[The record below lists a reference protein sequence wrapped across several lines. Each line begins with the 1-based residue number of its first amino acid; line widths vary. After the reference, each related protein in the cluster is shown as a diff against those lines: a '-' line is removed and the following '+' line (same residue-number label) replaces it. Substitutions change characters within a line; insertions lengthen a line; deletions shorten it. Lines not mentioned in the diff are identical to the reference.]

1 MNPSNY
7 SDLRWSAITDKT
19 ITCNICPRH
28 CRIEPSK
35 RGVCHARENRG
46 GKNIPANYGYVTSIA
61 LDPIEKKPLYRFH
74 PGGKVLS
81 FGSFGCNMRCPFC
94 QNASITAFEASRH
107 AEIMTPEEAAKL
119 CIKYRARGNIGAAF
133 TYNEPMIGYE
143 FVRDTAKLVR
153 EKGMYNAV
161 VTNGNF
167 EQEILAEV
175 LPYINAFNIDL
186 KCFTESGYR
195 SLGGNLETVKNFIST
210 AAEKAHVEITTLI
223 VPGLSDGEDDMRR
236 ETEWISSISKSIPL
250 HITRFFPRHKM
261 TDERPTDIA
270 LMRRLAD
277 IASEKLEFVY
287 LGNI

>member
-1 MNPSNY
+1 MNLSSS
-7 SDLRWSAITDKT
+7 SDSRWSAITDNY
-19 ITCNICPRH
+19 IICDVCPRH
-28 CRIEPSK
+28 CRIGPGK
-35 RGVCHARENRG
+35 RGVCHARENRV

-94 QNASITAFEASRH
+94 QNSSITTLESSHLADL
-107 AEIMTPEEAAKL
+107 ITPEEAAEL
-119 CIKYRARGNIGAAF
+119 CARYRARGNIGAAF

-167 EQEILAEV
+167 ERETLDEV
-175 LPYINAFNIDL
+175 LPYIDAFNIDL

-195 SLGGNLETVKNFIST
+195 SLGGNLETVKNFIAA
-210 AAEKAHVEITTLI
+210 AAEKAHIEITTLI
-223 VPGLSDGEDDMRR
+223 VPGLSDADKDMRR
-236 ETEWISSISKSIPL
+236 ETEWIASISKSIPL

-270 LMRRLAD
+270 LMHRLAD
-277 IASEKLEFVY
+277 IASEELEFVY

>member
-7 SDLRWSAITDKT
+7 SDLRWSAITD
-19 ITCNICPRH
+19 IIICNVCPRH
-28 CRIEPSK
+28 CHMAPGK
-35 RGVCHARENRG
+35 RGVCHARENRD

-94 QNASITAFEASRH
+94 QNASITAIEASRH

-175 LPYINAFNIDL
+175 LPYIDAFNIDL

-236 ETEWISSISKSIPL
+236 ETEWISSISKTIPL